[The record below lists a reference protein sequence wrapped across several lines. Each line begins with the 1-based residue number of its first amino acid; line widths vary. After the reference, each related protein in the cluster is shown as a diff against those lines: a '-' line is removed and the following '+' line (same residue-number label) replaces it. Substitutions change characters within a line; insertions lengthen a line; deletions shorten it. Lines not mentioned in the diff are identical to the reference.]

1 MDFFDELYHEEP
13 KGICLHECT
22 GEILEFVRSHFGRL
36 LMARSKG
43 YSWRQIARAVEARAH
58 FRSNNLIV
66 SLRGSFSKVKKE
78 RTAKAFLK
86 SLSEENNYVS

>member
-1 MDFFDELYHEEP
+1 MDILEELSHEEP

-43 YSWRQIARAVEARAH
+43 YSWGQIARAVEARTH
-58 FRSNNLIV
+58 FHSNNLIV
-66 SLRGSFSKVKKE
+66 SLRGAFSKVKKE
-78 RTAKAFLK
+78 NK
-86 SLSEENNYVS
+86 NVSR